1 MVEAYSLQFVKSGVG
16 TPVLFL
22 HGFSFDKR
30 IFHPVIKKIET
41 KHTVYNINLPGV
53 MESSLISDYSMKN
66 QADIIADFIVKN
78 DLNKPLVVGHS
89 MGGYIGLELLKN
101 HENLISGLCLFHS
114 HPFQDSG
121 DKIEDR
127 KKTLD
132 FIGKYGTALYM
143 KQSVPNMFAQLY
155 AQTNVFQIDS
165 LIQVA
170 ARIPQEVVVGQIEAM
185 IAREDHSQT
194 LKNAQVPIMVIAG
207 RQDVAVSEE
216 QWKST
221 ALLPKVSKLTAI
233 DNCVHMG
240 MLEHTALSANELV
253 EFINTCNSLKSN

>member
-1 MVEAYSLQFVKSGVG
+1 MEVYSLQYVKSGVG
-16 TPVLFL
+16 TPVIFL

-30 IFHPVIKKIET
+30 IFHPVIKKLEA

-78 DLNKPLVVGHS
+78 DLNKPVLIGHS
-89 MGGYIGLELLKN
+89 MGGYIGLELLEN
-101 HENLISGLCLFHS
+101 HGDLISGLCLFHS
-114 HPFQDSG
+114 HPFPDT
-121 DKIEDR
+121 DAKIEDR
-127 KKTLD
+127 KKTLE

-143 KQSVPNMFAQLY
+143 KQTVPNLFAQLY

-170 ARIPQEVVVGQIEAM
+170 SRIPQQVVEGHIEAM
-185 IAREDHSQT
+185 ITRKDRCET
-194 LKNAQVPIMVIAG
+194 LKNAQIPIMVVAG
-207 RQDVAVSEE
+207 RQDIAVTEE
-216 QWKST
+216 QWKAT
-221 ALLPKVSKLTAI
+221 ALMPKLSKLTAI

-240 MLEHTALSANELV
+240 MLEHVSLSANELA
-253 EFINTCNSLKSN
+253 EFINTCNSLKQS